1 MKLLAL
7 TTLFTMMTVVM
18 TASSVTPLSNRLA
31 AKKIK
36 VNTIGCKCIM
46 SKPSAQNTDS
56 TLCMCFNRK
65 DGTLNDTTVC
75 RAYTDGVF
83 SFCSDVT
90 DGTELWQECVEHY
103 CPCNGDIVEPPRN
116 KIYF

>member
-1 MKLLAL
+1 MYKQILI
-7 TTLFTMMTVVM
+7 FF
-18 TASSVTPLSNRLA
+18 N
-31 AKKIK
+31 KI
-36 VNTIGCKCIM
+36 
-46 SKPSAQNTDS
+46 
-56 TLCMCFNRK
+56 
-65 DGTLNDTTVC
+65 
-75 RAYTDGVF
+75 DGVF